1 MFLSRVIHVVVE
13 VKRLGWKMKLNKS
26 RRQKGE
32 KVQLGKKEKKYN
44 FRQQAKDVRL
54 YSDLQSGSKRPV
66 DSCGF

>member
-1 MFLSRVIHVVVE
+1 
-13 VKRLGWKMKLNKS
+13 MKLNES